1 MNNDYSV
8 DPLEQFHAWYREGGS
23 DRVALATATAAG
35 APSVRMVLLKASDER
50 GLVVATSYE
59 SRKGRELTENPR
71 AALLFYWPDLGRQ
84 VRVEGRVER
93 LDEAESD
100 AIFAARPRGAQLA
113 AHASRQSERLASR
126 AVLEERFAAA
136 SENYPGAV
144 PRPASWGAYRL
155 VPEQYEFWVH
165 DDDRLHDRLLYERA
179 GEGWQIQR
187 LSP

>member
-1 MNNDYSV
+1 MNNDYSA
-8 DPLEQFHAWYREGGS
+8 DPLEQFHAWYREGGN
-23 DRVALATATAAG
+23 DRVALATATAEG
-35 APSVRMVLLKASDER
+35 APSARMVLLKASDER
-50 GLVVATSYE
+50 GFVVATSYE

-71 AALLFYWPDLGRQ
+71 AALLFYWPELGRQ

-93 LDEAESD
+93 IDQAESD

-126 AVLEERFAAA
+126 ADLEERFAAA
-136 SENYPGAV
+136 DERYPDAV
-144 PRPASWGAYRL
+144 PRPPSWGGYRL
-155 VPEQYEFWVH
+155 VPERYEFWVH

-179 GEGWQIQR
+179 GDGWEIER

>member
-1 MNNDYSV
+1 MNNDYSA
-8 DPLEQFHAWYREGGS
+8 DPLEQFHAWYREGGN

-35 APSVRMVLLKASDER
+35 APSARMVLLKASDER
-50 GLVVATSYE
+50 GFVVATSYE

-71 AALLFYWPDLGRQ
+71 AALLFYWPELGRQ

-126 AVLEERFAAA
+126 ADLEERFAAA
-136 SENYPGAV
+136 DERYPEAV
-144 PRPASWGAYRL
+144 PRPPSWGGYRL
-155 VPEQYEFWVH
+155 VPERYEFWVH

-179 GEGWQIQR
+179 GDGWQIER

>member
-35 APSVRMVLLKASDER
+35 APAVRMVLLKASDER
-50 GLVVATSYE
+50 GFVVATSYE

-71 AALLFYWPDLGRQ
+71 AALLFYWPELGRQ

-93 LDEAESD
+93 LDGAESD

-113 AHASRQSERLASR
+113 AHASRQSERLSSR
-126 AVLEERFAAA
+126 ADLEERFAAA
-136 SENYPGAV
+136 DEQYPDAV
-144 PRPASWGAYRL
+144 PRPPSWGGYRL
-155 VPEQYEFWVH
+155 VPERYEFWVH
-165 DDDRLHDRLLYERA
+165 DDDRLHDRVLYERG
-179 GEGWQIQR
+179 GEGWQVQR
-187 LSP
+187 LNP